1 VALSAKKLTTFLI
14 ATAIAASAGAAWQA
28 NRLRQIDNF
37 NQAVKAGKTPL
48 TDTQSFEAKFSAAY
62 WLAKAGRYQ
71 DATLLFL
78 QLQEKSTSDQQAP
91 AQQAMVQYNMG
102 NIFLLR
108 GLAINGR
115 DITVRDE
122 AVYLVTQAKTAYMH
136 ALRLDSELW
145 PARHNLDRVFGM
157 LPDEATPGVSDQ
169 ANPGLIMGNIPVG
182 LP

>member
-1 VALSAKKLTTFLI
+1 MALSAKKLTAALLV
-14 ATAIAASAGAAWQA
+14 TAVVAAAGAAWQA
-28 NRLRQIDNF
+28 NRIRQIENF
-37 NQAVKAGKTPL
+37 NRAVKAGKTPV

-62 WLAKAGRYQ
+62 WLAKSGRYQ

-78 QLQEKSTSDQQAP
+78 QLQEKATPTQQAV
-91 AQQAMVQYNMG
+91 VQYNLG
-102 NIFLLR
+102 NIFFLR

-122 AVYLVTQAKTAYMH
+122 AVYLITQAKTAYMQ
-136 ALRLDSELW
+136 ALRLNSELW
-145 PARHNLDRVFGM
+145 PARHNLDRVLGM
-157 LPDEATPGVSDQ
+157 LPEDATPGVSDQ